1 MFTSRPPVADLP
13 ACYLCGSTAVTMH
26 AANREYAYVRCRR
39 CGLRRQYPVPDP
51 DSLTVLYHSEFYQD
65 RGLDKTL
72 DDLPRFAREL
82 LADRLDRLTRA
93 VGKPGR
99 LLDVGCGTG
108 LFLETARRAGW
119 EARGTETSEDSIAYA
134 RKFTSAP
141 IFHGELANLD
151 DSTTYDALTYWDV
164 LEHLPDPRAELRLA
178 RERLNPGG
186 VVGVSLPSVQGLKA
200 RLQRDAWRYYAPSM
214 GHISHFTPR
223 TLSALLTQAGF
234 RVLDVRT
241 LGAVNLWRFL
251 GEDPLSVRQSRPA
264 LHAIQR
270 LADNTAGALR
280 LGETITALAR
290 R

>member
-1 MFTSRPPVADLP
+1 MANLP
-13 ACYLCGSTAVTMH
+13 ACYLCGSSAVTLH
-26 AANREYAYVRCRR
+26 AASTEYSFIHCQR

-51 DSLTVLYHSEFYQD
+51 ESLTVLYHSEFYQD
-65 RGLDKTL
+65 RGLDRTL

-82 LADRLDRLTRA
+82 LADRLTRLTRA

-134 RKFTSAP
+134 RKFTSSP
-141 IFHGELANLD
+141 IFHGELANLHD
-151 DSTTYDALTYWDV
+151 GLTYEALTYWDV

-214 GHISHFTPR
+214 GHISHFTPK
-223 TLSALLTQAGF
+223 TLSMLLTQAGF
-234 RVLDVRT
+234 TLLEVRT
-241 LGAVNLWRFL
+241 RGAANLWKFL

-264 LHAIQR
+264 LHAIQH
-270 LADNTAGALR
+270 LADNTAGELG